1 MWKTK
6 DDLKPLLI
14 PEQPQSDAK
23 TGGAV
28 KVSGRYYTNSIT
40 DNPYTLVAKPNL
52 RDKIY
57 ALSSKVKSNCNI
69 L

>member
-23 TGGAV
+23 TGDTG
-28 KVSGRYYTNSIT
+28 KVSGRYYTDSVT
-40 DNPYTLVAKPNL
+40 DNPYTLVAKPNF
-52 RDKIY
+52 RDK
-57 ALSSKVKSNCNI
+57 LSAFSSRVKSNCTI